1 MRWLVQEEEEEQEK
15 EYKVSYYFILL
26 RERVYWGISNG
37 RVVGGRIVFMQEMR
51 ITLMHRY

>member
-1 MRWLVQEEEEEQEK
+1 MRWLVQEKEEEEQ

>member
-37 RVVGGRIVFMQEMR
+37 GVVGGRIVFMQKMR